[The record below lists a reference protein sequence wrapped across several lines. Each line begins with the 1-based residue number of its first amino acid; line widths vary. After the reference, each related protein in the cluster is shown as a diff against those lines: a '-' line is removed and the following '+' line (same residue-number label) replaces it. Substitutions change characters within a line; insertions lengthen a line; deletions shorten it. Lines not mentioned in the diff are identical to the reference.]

1 MTHDSDVA
9 LGVHRTVTVYPFK
22 LAANLPLVFVLVVA
36 SSVALAAPTGML
48 HAQLPPATERIVT
61 HENRTA
67 AGVLRDGVLE
77 LRLEV
82 RTGMWYPEA
91 EAGPAVEVQA
101 FAEAGG
107 PLLIPGPLVR
117 VTEGTEIRL
126 TLRNRL
132 SETLVVYGLHARPGS
147 PEETFEVAAGASRE
161 LRFPAGAPGTYFYW
175 ASTTGETMDE
185 RGGVD
190 SQLAGAFIID
200 PLGAAVNDRVFVM
213 GLWAEGDEG
222 GTSTPR
228 TVMTINGKGWP
239 HTERFDF
246 TVGDS
251 VRWRWLNPTR
261 SSHPM
266 HLHGFYF
273 RVDSRGTWAADTV
286 FADLERRLAVTELM
300 LPGGTTTLAWVPER
314 EGNWLFHCHFPFHM
328 GPEVSLGPGA
338 PAHAHAG
345 EDHGEH
351 VMAGL
356 VLGIHVRAHPDATPV
371 PEDPREPRRLRL
383 LVQSAPNR
391 YGDGPGMGYVLH
403 EGGDEPA
410 PDSIAIPGST
420 LVLRRGEPVAI
431 TVVNRLREPT
441 SVHWHGIE
449 LESFPDGVPGWS
461 GMPGRTL
468 AAIAPADSF
477 VALFTPPRAGTFI
490 YHSHLN
496 ELGQIGSG
504 LYGAIVVVEPGN
516 SFDPSTD
523 HLLVVGPA
531 GPEEDS
537 PGVVNGSFEPPPLE
551 FRAGRAHRLRL
562 INITNDWRV
571 MFSLVSD
578 AGFAQW
584 RPVAKDGADLPAHQ
598 ATPGP
603 AHLLT
608 GPGETADFEVSFP
621 TAGVWRLEVKTQL
634 SGWHIPVTVRV
645 RE

>member
-1 MTHDSDVA
+1 MKRSA
-9 LGVHRTVTVYPFK
+9 LFAT
-22 LAANLPLVFVLVVA
+22 LVLLGA
-36 SSVALAAPTGML
+36 CA
-48 HAQLPPATERIVT
+48 PPALSQPSATLHPRTADDVTERIAAND
-61 HENRTA
+61 NRSA
-67 AGVLRDGVLE
+67 AGVPRDGVLE
-77 LRLEV
+77 LRLET

-91 EAGPAVEVQA
+91 EDGPGIEVQA
-101 FAEAGG
+101 FAETGG
-107 PLLIPGPLVR
+107 PLLIPGPPVR

-147 PEETFEVAAGASRE
+147 PKDTLEVAAGASRE
-161 LRFPAGAPGTYFYW
+161 LRFPAGAPGTYYYW
-175 ASTTGETMDE
+175 ASTTGETMEE

-190 SQLAGAFIID
+190 SQLAGAFIVD
-200 PLGAAVNDRVFVM
+200 PLGASPADRVFVM
-213 GLWAEGDEG
+213 GVWVEWDEG
-222 GTSTPR
+222 R
-228 TVMTINGKGWP
+228 TFARRVMTINGKGWP
-239 HTERFDF
+239 YTERFDF
-246 TVGDS
+246 TVGDQ
-251 VRWRWLNPTR
+251 VHWRWLNPTR

-273 RVDSRGTWAADTV
+273 RVDSRGAWAADTV
-286 FADLERRLAVTELM
+286 FADGDRRLAVTELM
-300 LPGGTTTLAWVPER
+300 LPGGTTTFTWVPER

-328 GPEVSLGPGA
+328 GPEVSLGRTA
-338 PAHAHAG
+338 PAHAHAA
-345 EDHGEH
+345 EEHGEH
-351 VMAGL
+351 AMAGL
-356 VLGIHVRAHPDATPV
+356 VLGIHVRAHPDAALATQ
-371 PEDPREPRRLRL
+371 DAREPRRLRL
-383 LVQSAPNR
+383 LTQSAPNR
-391 YGDGPGMGYVLH
+391 YGDGPGLGYVLH
-403 EGGDEPA
+403 DGGDEPA

-468 AAIAPADSF
+468 TAIAPADSF
-477 VALFTPPRAGTFI
+477 VAHFTPPRAGTFI

-496 ELGQIGSG
+496 ELEQIGSG
-504 LYGAIVVVEPGN
+504 LYGAIVVVEPGDD
-516 SFDPSTD
+516 FDPSTD
-523 HLLVVGPA
+523 HLLVVGQA

-537 PGVVNGSFEPPPLE
+537 PGVMNGSFEPPPIEL
-551 FRAGRAHRLRL
+551 RAGETHRLRL

-578 AGFAQW
+578 AGFAEW
-584 RPVAKDGADLPAHQ
+584 RPVAKDGADLPAGQ
-598 ATPGP
+598 ATLRP

-608 GPGETADFEVSFP
+608 GPGETADFEVAFP
-621 TAGVWRLEVKTQL
+621 TPGVWRLEVKSQL